1 MFSVDSTVKL
11 NFGKLDALSDNA
23 VTALE
28 MTADALL
35 SELKNAQ
42 VMPKDTGNLQNE
54 NTFVD
59 DSQSQRGVVILSSST
74 PYQRGVVI
82 LSSSTPYARR
92 LYYHPEYHFNR
103 SDNAMAQ
110 GEWLR
115 FWLPG
120 GTRQN
125 FCQEKFKEIYKE
137 LCGL

>member
-1 MFSVDSTVKL
+1 MMFSVKSTVKL
-11 NFGKLDALSDNA
+11 DFGKLAALDNNA
-23 VTALE
+23 VAALE

-35 SELKNAQ
+35 SEVKNAQ

-54 NTFVD
+54 STFVD
-59 DSQSQRGVVILSSST
+59 DSQS
-74 PYQRGVVI
+74 QRGVVI

-110 GEWLR
+110 GKWLR

-125 FCQEKFKEIYKE
+125 FCQEKFKEIYKG